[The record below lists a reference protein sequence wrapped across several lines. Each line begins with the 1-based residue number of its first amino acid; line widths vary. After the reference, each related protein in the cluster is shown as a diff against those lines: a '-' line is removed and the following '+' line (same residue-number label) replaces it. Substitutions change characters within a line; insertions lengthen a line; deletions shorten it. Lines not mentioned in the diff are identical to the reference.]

1 MTFSRKIYPIMNNLH
16 ILNLYTSLADD
27 MEAMRFS
34 LPVSHVYNPL
44 RYAWDGFAQ
53 YLAKCPEHPR
63 VVFLGMNPGPWGMAQ
78 TGIPFGEIEAVRN
91 FLGIH
96 EISITPPENQHPS
109 YPVSGLQC
117 KRSEVSGSRLWR
129 LFREKFVDSEA
140 FFRENIV
147 LNYCPLLFIAEGRN
161 LTPDKLHKSDRAE
174 LFSVCDS
181 CFRGAVEILRPE
193 FVVGIGNFAAKR
205 AAEALSSA
213 EDLSVKV
220 VKILHPS
227 PASPASNHDWAGKV
241 TRQLI
246 DSGVWL

>member
-1 MTFSRKIYPIMNNLH
+1 MKISH
-16 ILNLYTSLADD
+16 IINLYARLAEDV
-27 MEAMRFS
+27 EALHFS

-44 RYAWDGFAQ
+44 RYAWDGFTQ
-53 YLAKCPEHPR
+53 YLALCQEKPR
-63 VVFLGMNPGPWGMAQ
+63 VIFLGMNPGPWGMAQ
-78 TGIPFGEIEAVRN
+78 TGVPFGEIEAVRN
-91 FLGIH
+91 FLGIN
-96 EISITPPENQHPS
+96 EIHITPLQNQHPS

-117 KRSEVSGSRLWR
+117 TRSEVSGKRLWG
-129 LFREKFVDSEA
+129 LFREKFGNSGT

-161 LTPDKLHKSDRAE
+161 LTPDRLPKSDRAE

-181 CFRGAVEILRPE
+181 CLREVIEIIRPE

-205 AAEALSSA
+205 AAKALGSA
-213 EDLSVKV
+213 EELGVKV

-246 DSGVWL
+246 DSGVWQ

>member
-1 MTFSRKIYPIMNNLH
+1 MSFSRKIYSIMKNSH
-16 ILNLYTSLADD
+16 ILKLYERLADD
-27 MEAMRFS
+27 VESLHFS
-34 LPVSHVYNPL
+34 PPVSHVYNPL
-44 RYAWDGFAQ
+44 RYAWDGFSQ
-53 YLAKCPEHPR
+53 YLAKCPEQPR

-78 TGIPFGEIEAVRN
+78 TGVPFGEIDAVRN

-117 KRSEVSGSRLWR
+117 GRSEVSGKRLWG
-129 LFREKFVDSEA
+129 LFRERFGSSEA

-161 LTPDKLHKSDRAE
+161 LTPDKLRKSDRAE

-181 CFRGAVEILRPE
+181 CFGEVVKILRPE
-193 FVVGIGNFAAKR
+193 FVVGIGNFAEKR
-205 AAEALSSA
+205 ASEALSSA
-213 EDLSVKV
+213 EGLKVNV

-227 PASPASNHDWAGKV
+227 PASPASNHDWGGKV
-241 TRQLI
+241 THQLMV
-246 DSGVWL
+246 SGIWQ

>member
-1 MTFSRKIYPIMNNLH
+1 MKNSH
-16 ILNLYTSLADD
+16 ILNIYTRLADD
-27 MEAMRFS
+27 VEALHFS

-44 RYAWDGFAQ
+44 RYAWHGFTQ
-53 YLAKCPEHPR
+53 YLAKCPESPR
-63 VVFLGMNPGPWGMAQ
+63 VIFLGMNPGPWGMAQ
-78 TGIPFGEIEAVRN
+78 TGVPFGEIEAVKN

-96 EISITPPENQHPS
+96 GISITPPENQHPS

-117 KRSEVSGSRLWR
+117 MRSEISGKRLWG
-129 LFREKFVDSEA
+129 LFRARFGDSEA

-161 LTPDKLHKSDRAE
+161 LTPDKLAKPDRAE

-181 CFRGAVEILRPE
+181 CFRAAAEILRPE
-193 FVVGIGNFAAKR
+193 FVVGIGTFAAKR
-205 AAEALSSA
+205 AVEALSSA
-213 EDLSVKV
+213 EGLRVKV

-246 DSGVWL
+246 DSEVWQ